1 MNFIE
6 QTLAEVFES
15 RKYHSNDLMLNLED
29 LKDTDTLIRDA
40 FETVAP
46 DFKFDKRLCARIAS
60 YYHRLTRDDANIKW
74 FGGCLLGTEH
84 IRFTDR
90 NRDEWFDSVLEID
103 EDYLGLELEKTGL
116 VANWNVSSDE
126 FNNSCVWLIHKAFQA
141 SPHFKDPDIRETC
154 KYIFSILQFKFY
166 TSLYFNQFSKGL
178 VDLPAAEAAYAAL
191 TLKFAIK
198 QTGSWQ
204 SMIERRSENFLKKD
218 SPHYQT
224 YKDYKEINSIIYVM
238 SDMQTRTR
246 STFYDYYNELDK
258 IRKSNAR
265 LGVYSDTITIDGEDI
280 LRDAVRMQEISLR
293 YLLNSSTNTSSFV
306 SQAYLDVVSE
316 LVNTSSPYAVKDAL
330 IAISTL
336 PPGKDRDT
344 MEDVMQRTL
353 LITFEYIRSNK
364 LKFSQITYLLTKI
377 RFVITAAK
385 STDKDILFIRNATE
399 KFISKKTHLK
409 HGTTLKSA
417 RTAVLL
423 YFIIK
428 GLSANRS

>member
-1 MNFIE
+1 MDFFE
-6 QTLAEVFES
+6 QMLTEVEECRKLHSKDLVLATE
-15 RKYHSNDLMLNLED
+15 N

-40 FETVAP
+40 FEKVAP
-46 DFKFDKRLCARIAS
+46 GFKFDKRLCGRIAN
-60 YYHRLTRDDANIKW
+60 YYHRLTRDEANIKW

-126 FNNSCVWLIHKAFQA
+126 FNNSCVWLIHKAWEA
-141 SPHFKDPDIRETC
+141 SPHFKDNDIREAC
-154 KYIFSILQFKFY
+154 KYVFSILQFKFY
-166 TSLYFNQFSKGL
+166 TSLYFNQFPKNL
-178 VDLPAAEAAYAAL
+178 VDQPAAEAAYAAL

-204 SMIERRSENFLKKD
+204 AMIERRSENFLKKE

-258 IRKSNAR
+258 IRKTNAR
-265 LGVYSDTITIDGEDI
+265 LGVYSDVISVDGEDI
-280 LRDAVRMQEISLR
+280 LKDSVRLQEVALR
-293 YLLNSSTNTSSFV
+293 YLLNSSTNTASFV
-306 SQAYLDVVSE
+306 TQSYLDVVSE

-330 IAISTL
+330 TAISTL
-336 PPGKDRDT
+336 PPGKDRSN

-353 LITFEYIRSNK
+353 LITFEYVRANR

-385 STDKDILFIRNATE
+385 STDKDVLFIRNTTE
-399 KFISKKTHLK
+399 KFIAKNTHLK